1 MFYVLFRFLL
11 PSVVLGAVGYLGGY
25 LVHFVTGLPWV
36 GIAGA
41 VLGAA
46 YGAPSVFRTGT

>member
-46 YGAPSVFRTGT
+46 YGAPSVFRTDT